1 MGPFWLT
8 GGGYGID
15 ASWWACLIL
24 VIAFPVLY
32 SATRDLDYLYNV
44 PVIEPRG
51 MAVDLDAGARRQHEA
66 AMGEA
71 AAPASAPL
79 VQILP
84 LSTPPAETK
93 PASESSVS
101 REELP

>member
-24 VIAFPVLY
+24 VMAFPVVY
-32 SATRDLDYLYNV
+32 SATRDLDYLYNA

-51 MAVDLDAGARRQHEA
+51 MAVDLDSAARWQHES
-66 AMGEA
+66 AMGETAAA
-71 AAPASAPL
+71 AAPPL

-84 LSTPPAETK
+84 ASTSPGQPK
-93 PASESSVS
+93 PASESSVD
-101 REELP
+101 REEMP